1 MVFAFVLILF
11 GFYWIDKIREREQ
24 TPRTQSRGL
33 LFRPA
38 ANLIFRLQFMCVR
51 CTCVLGS
58 WEGEGEGVACQGKS
72 LWFFGDPATC
82 LPIPLS
88 LPLPLG
94 LCLNICNMLRER
106 AQFEFSGGSM
116 QSVWLCVCQ
125 YGCVCVC
132 ACLFGTTNAF
142 PLCGLAACC
151 LRLSF
156 NGIPLWH

>member
-33 LFRPA
+33 LFHPA

-51 CTCVLGS
+51 CTCVRGS
-58 WEGEGEGVACQGKS
+58 WEGVACQGKS
-72 LWFFGDPATC
+72 LWFFGDTATC
-82 LPIPLS
+82 LPIPFS

-94 LCLNICNMLRER
+94 LCLNICNILRER

-116 QSVWLCVCQ
+116 QSVWLCVSVWM
-125 YGCVCVC
+125 CVCVC
-132 ACLFGTTNAF
+132 VFIWHHKCVSSVWVG
-142 PLCGLAACC
+142 GLLPAVVV
-151 LRLSF
+151 
-156 NGIPLWH
+156 